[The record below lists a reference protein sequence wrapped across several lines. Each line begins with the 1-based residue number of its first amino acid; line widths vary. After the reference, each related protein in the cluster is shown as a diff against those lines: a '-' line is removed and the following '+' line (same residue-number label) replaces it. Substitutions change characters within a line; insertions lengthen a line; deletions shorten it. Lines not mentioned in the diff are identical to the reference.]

1 MNELPGTFQAV
12 LQFGAF
18 GLLSIVLYWVGKYM
32 VDRFS
37 SRFDQLE
44 SKMEEERKSNVKLGK
59 MILLAALKF
68 KNPTAD
74 ISDEANQLFHDDDKD
89 K

>member
-1 MNELPGTFQAV
+1 MNELPAW
-12 LQFGAF
+12 LQFGSF
-18 GLLSIVLYWVGKYM
+18 GLLSAVLWWVGKYM

-44 SKMEEERKSNVKLGK
+44 SKMEELRKSNVELGK
-59 MILLAALKF
+59 TLLLVLIKMKHPAV
-68 KNPTAD
+68 D
-74 ISDEANQLFHDDDKD
+74 VSDEAKELLHDDDKE

>member
-1 MNELPGTFQAV
+1 MNELPAW
-12 LQFGAF
+12 LQFGSF
-18 GLLSIVLYWVGKYM
+18 GLLSAVLWWVGKYM

-44 SKMEEERKSNVKLGK
+44 SKMEDERKSNVQLGK
-59 MILLAALKF
+59 TLLLVLIKLR
-68 KNPTAD
+68 NPGLD
-74 ISDEANQLFHDDDKD
+74 VSDEAKQLLHDDDKE

>member
-1 MNELPGTFQAV
+1 MNELPAA
-12 LQFGAF
+12 LQFGSF
-18 GLLSIVLYWVGKYM
+18 GLLSVVLWWVGKNM

-44 SKMEEERKSNVKLGK
+44 AKMEEERKSNVELGK
-59 MILLAALKF
+59 TLLLVLVKLQH
-68 KNPTAD
+68 PGVD
-74 ISDEANQLFHDDDKD
+74 VSDEAKRLLHDDDKE